1 VKLKAVKLRLW
12 IRNEMLGEFTKDRYR
27 ALELLAEHVR
37 SPSRELSINAIVCDV
52 SDEDLRWVTD
62 RIHYYLLKLLED
74 ADYDPAEE
82 DGLVIAEEIKI

>member
-1 VKLKAVKLRLW
+1 
-12 IRNEMLGEFTKDRYR
+12 MLGEFNKSRYR

-37 SPSRELSINAIVCDV
+37 TPSRELSIDAIVCDV

-74 ADYDPAEE
+74 AEYDPADEE
-82 DGLVIAEEIKI
+82 NITIIEEVKS

>member
-1 VKLKAVKLRLW
+1 
-12 IRNEMLGEFTKDRYR
+12 MLGELNKSRYR

-37 SPSRELSINAIVCDV
+37 SPSRQLSIDAIVCDI

-74 ADYDPAEE
+74 AEYDPAEE
-82 DGLVIAEEIKI
+82 EVTLVAEEVEIC

>member
-1 VKLKAVKLRLW
+1 
-12 IRNEMLGEFTKDRYR
+12 MLGELNKSRYR

-37 SPSRELSINAIVCDV
+37 SPSRELSIDAIVCDV

-74 ADYDPAEE
+74 ADYDPADEE
-82 DGLVIAEEIKI
+82 NITIIEEVKS